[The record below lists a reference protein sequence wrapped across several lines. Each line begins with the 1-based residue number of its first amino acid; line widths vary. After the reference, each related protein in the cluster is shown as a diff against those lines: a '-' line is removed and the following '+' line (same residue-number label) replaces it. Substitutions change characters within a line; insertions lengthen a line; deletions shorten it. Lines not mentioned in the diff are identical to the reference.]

1 MEEFINVIL
10 TVVQFSVRDRCS
22 EVAFSYFCPLAP
34 FWLRHDASGT
44 CAQLGYYVVLVK
56 VFSAGELGS

>member
-22 EVAFSYFCPLAP
+22 EVAFSYFVHWRPFGCGMMHLALAHI
-34 FWLRHDASGT
+34 WVIT
-44 CAQLGYYVVLVK
+44 
-56 VFSAGELGS
+56 